1 MKTTKQIKVSAAYWN
16 SLNTAAQKALS
27 DLAYKY
33 GLQYTKRVITL
44 ANKYFPSFAD
54 LAPLSYYKPE
64 LPDYLT
70 MGVFIAIDA
79 DGAIL
84 GAIQK
89 GAGIGITERV
99 KRHEGG
105 EYREIWHN

>member
-1 MKTTKQIKVSAAYWN
+1 MQTIKVSAAYWN
-16 SLNTAAQKALS
+16 RLNTAAQKALS

-33 GLQYTKRVITL
+33 GLQYAKRVISL
-44 ANKYFPSFAD
+44 ASKYFPAFSD
-54 LAPLSYYKPE
+54 IAPLAYYRPE
-64 LPDYLT
+64 IPTYLT
-70 MGVFIAIDA
+70 NGVFIAID
-79 DGAIL
+79 DKGTIL
-84 GAIQK
+84 GSIQK

>member
-1 MKTTKQIKVSAAYWN
+1 MKQLKVSAAYWN

-33 GLQYTKRVITL
+33 GLQYAKRVISL
-44 ANKYFPSFAD
+44 ASKYFPAFSD
-54 LAPLSYYKPE
+54 IAPLAYYKPE
-64 LPDYLT
+64 ISAYLT
-70 MGVFIAIDA
+70 NGVFIAIDCN
-79 DGAIL
+79 GAIL
-84 GAIQK
+84 GTIQK

>member
-1 MKTTKQIKVSAAYWN
+1 MKQLKVSAAYWN
-16 SLNTAAQKALS
+16 GLNAAAQKALG

-33 GLQYTKRVITL
+33 GLQYAKRVITL
-44 ANKYFPSFAD
+44 ASKYFPAFAD
-54 LAPLSYYKPE
+54 IAPLAYYKPE
-64 LPDYLT
+64 IPTYLT
-70 MGVFIAIDA
+70 NGVFIAIDSK
-79 DGAIL
+79 GAIL
-84 GAIQK
+84 GTIQK